1 MTKVNHTRGKIS
13 ELGGMYEAKKSIDE
27 EAKKAVA
34 NGAIDSKNEL
44 N

>member
-1 MTKVNHTRGKIS
+1 MAKLATS
-13 ELGGMYEAKKSIDE
+13 ESWELVE

-34 NGAIDSKNEL
+34 NGAIESKNEL

>member
-1 MTKVNHTRGKIS
+1 MLL
-13 ELGGMYEAKKSIDE
+13 LGGMREAKKSIEE

-34 NGAIDSKNEL
+34 NGAIESKNEL